1 MYKINDYIVY
11 KRNVCKITDIVEYGK
26 RGKYY
31 IFIPIDDNSLTIKL
45 PIDNK
50 DIRSIISKEEVMR
63 IISTMK
69 KADIIEVLNK
79 KILEYQYKDLI
90 MDGTFE
96 SLIRII
102 KTTYSRNMQREHD
115 NKKKSDMDEYYFNEA
130 ERILYNEF
138 SIALNVSTE
147 EAKKIVID
155 ELNKIEE

>member
-1 MYKINDYIVY
+1 
-11 KRNVCKITDIVEYGK
+11 
-26 RGKYY
+26 
-31 IFIPIDDNSLTIKL
+31 
-45 PIDNK
+45 
-50 DIRSIISKEEVMR
+50 
-63 IISTMK
+63 
-69 KADIIEVLNK
+69 
-79 KILEYQYKDLI
+79 